1 MEQITECPSCASCRR
16 VSITFSAWKASSPER
31 TTVNFVNK
39 KKKKKFFFTS
49 FTGTNRIAFLSMTYT
64 ITKLAEHCD
73 YNLELP

>member
-39 KKKKKFFFTS
+39 NFFFFSFTS
-49 FTGTNRIAFLSMTYT
+49 FTRTNRIAFLSMTDT
-64 ITKLAEHCD
+64 IMKLPEHCD